1 MDRTSHE
8 LRAVIA
14 TNVIRRAANGEQILS
29 YFNHRTGCER
39 VAHFDGQALARGLID
54 HGQQL
59 HLPAVLSTVRDKVI

>member
-1 MDRTSHE
+1 M
-8 LRAVIA
+8 VA

-29 YFNHRTGCER
+29 YIYRLTGCER
-39 VAHFDGQALARGLID
+39 ADHFDSQVLARGLID